1 MQIASKLLYLSI
13 SSRIMMRATAYQMQA
28 WTTFALYVAW
38 GVA

>member
-1 MQIASKLLYLSI
+1 
-13 SSRIMMRATAYQMQA
+13 MMRATAYQMQA